1 LHKFL
6 AVAEKTWFLCAVPS
20 NSGHA
25 TMIDPAKKQ
34 IYHSAL
40 VSEGEV
46 TALIKS
52 EPLKSKFQKDGR
64 DSYYVLLSI
73 NGADHQHTIEND
85 SCRQVLCGLKDQN
98 VILKATGS
106 RDDAQIEVHVVNP
119 GQQQAAP
126 RQQPAPQQSA
136 PQYQAPQQQ
145 ELAPQQP
152 APQQRQQATPQSN
165 LNEARA
171 SIMQIAN
178 LHLLCAKAVSQYVAP
193 AFKKATKEEMS
204 ESQRQGAIGSIFI
217 ESCRSGLVRQM
228 PSHKIE
234 D

>member
-1 LHKFL
+1 
-6 AVAEKTWFLCAVPS
+6 
-20 NSGHA
+20 
-25 TMIDPAKKQ
+25 MIDPAKKQ

-52 EPLKSKFQKDGR
+52 EPLKSKFQKDGK

-119 GQQQAAP
+119 GQQQVAP

-145 ELAPQQP
+145 ELAPQQ
-152 APQQRQQATPQSN
+152 APQQRQHAPTSDIN
-165 LNEARA
+165 SAKL
-171 SIMQIAN
+171 SIMQITN
-178 LHLLCAKAVSQYVAP
+178 LHLLCAKAVAQYEVP
-193 AFKKATKEEMS
+193 TLKKETGEDMS
-204 ESQRQGAIGSIFI
+204 ESQRQGATASIFI
-217 ESCRSGLVRQM
+217 ESCKSGLSRLM